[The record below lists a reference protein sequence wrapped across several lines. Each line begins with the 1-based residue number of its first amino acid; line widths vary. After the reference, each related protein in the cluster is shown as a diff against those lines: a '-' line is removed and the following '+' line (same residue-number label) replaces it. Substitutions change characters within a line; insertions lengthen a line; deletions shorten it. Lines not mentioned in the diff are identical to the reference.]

1 MTNNTKKNN
10 WLTAPN
16 VISLLRIASVPF
28 LMGLAWYGYPII
40 FLILFAIALAT
51 DALDGYLARKLNQ
64 ITDLGAKLDTWGDTA
79 MYFTAPICGYWLWP
93 DLVKEDLITISIF
106 WIAFLIPILG
116 AVIKFG
122 RMPSYHTILAKI
134 NTILLSFAVLI
145 WFVFRFPWL
154 FRFAVFIELLIM
166 FEYLAI
172 TVYLKDWR
180 GNIPS
185 YLHLIGKLGNSMG
198 IKNE

>member
-1 MTNNTKKNN
+1 MTNYTKNN
-10 WLTAPN
+10 NWYTIPN
-16 VISLLRIASVPF
+16 IISLLRIASVPI
-28 LMGLAWYGYPII
+28 LLILAWYQFPIT
-40 FLILFAIALAT
+40 FLILFTIALAT

-64 ITDLGAKLDTWGDTA
+64 ITDLGTKLDTWGDTA

-93 DLVKEDLITISIF
+93 DLVNKDIITILIF
-106 WIAFLIPILG
+106 WIAFIIPIIF
-116 AVIKFG
+116 AVSKFG

-145 WFVFRFPWL
+145 WFIFQFPWI

-166 FEYLAI
+166 IEYIAI
-172 TVYLKDWR
+172 TINLKKWR

-185 YLHLIGKLGNSMG
+185 YWHATGRFGK
-198 IKNE
+198 K